1 MSDDRREAPRRVV
14 FTGSECTGK
23 TTTAARLAEEFGA
36 AFVPEFV
43 REFAEAKGGTIAFE
57 DHGPIARGQQ
67 AAEDRAIADATIRRL
82 PLVVQDTDL
91 LSTAV
96 YCQHY
101 FGACPPWIAELAQ
114 SRRPDLY
121 LLMDVDLP
129 WIADGVRDRGDRRT
143 EMQALFQAAVA
154 ASGARFVQ
162 VQGIGSERVERA
174 RAAIKE
180 LL

>member
-1 MSDDRREAPRRVV
+1 MTGAPRAAPLRVV

-23 TTTAARLAEEFGA
+23 STAAGAIADEFGGVY
-36 AFVPEFV
+36 VPEFV
-43 REFAEAKGGTIAFE
+43 REFAENKGGTIAFD

-67 AAEDRAIADATIRRL
+67 AAEDRAIADATLRRL

-101 FGACPPWIAELAQ
+101 FGACPPWIAELART
-114 SRRPDLY
+114 RRPDLY

-129 WIADGVRDRGDRRT
+129 WVADGVRDRGDRRG
-143 EMQALFQAAVA
+143 EMQALFREAVE
-154 ASGARFVQ
+154 ASGAPFVEI
-162 VQGIGSERVERA
+162 QGVGPERVARA
-174 RAAIKE
+174 RRAIAR

>member
-1 MSDDRREAPRRVV
+1 MTGDAREAPLRVV

-23 TTTAARLAEEFGA
+23 STTARQLAEELGA
-36 AFVPEFV
+36 VLVPEFV

-67 AAEDRAIADATIRRL
+67 AIEDRAIADATMRRL

-101 FGACPPWIAELAQ
+101 FGVCPPWIAELAQ
-114 SRRPDLY
+114 ARRPDLY

-129 WIADGVRDRGDRRT
+129 WIADGVRDRGDRRA

-154 ASGARFVQ
+154 ASGARFAEI
-162 VQGIGSERVERA
+162 QGVGPERVARA
-174 RAAIKE
+174 RDAIKR